1 MAPLLALVR
10 LHLEFLMKYVI
21 CSLAL
26 ALMLATVVAQEQKP
40 SASPEQL
47 PTAEAAIR
55 KVLGD
60 QVTAWNKGDLPGFMA
75 GYWKSK
81 DLTFYSGK
89 DKQQGWEETF
99 ERYKKRYQSDGKEM
113 GKLSFTELEVQV
125 LSAEFAI
132 VKGRFHVEL
141 KSEKLEGLFTL
152 VMKKTDQ
159 GWLIVHD
166 HTSA

>member
-1 MAPLLALVR
+1 MKNFLCVLACVL
-10 LHLEFLMKYVI
+10 F
-21 CSLAL
+21 CA
-26 ALMLATVVAQEQKP
+26 AAGAQETKLAP
-40 SASPEQL
+40 AE
-47 PTAEAAIR
+47 TAVR
-55 KVLGD
+55 QVLGD
-60 QVTAWNKGDLPGFMA
+60 QVTAWNKGDLTGFMA

-81 DLTFYSGK
+81 ELTFYSGK

-99 ERYKKRYQSDGKEM
+99 ERYKKRYQSEGKEM
-113 GKLSFTELEVQV
+113 GKLSFAELEVQV
-125 LSAEFAI
+125 LSPEFAL

-141 KSEKLEGLFTL
+141 TSEKLTGLFTL